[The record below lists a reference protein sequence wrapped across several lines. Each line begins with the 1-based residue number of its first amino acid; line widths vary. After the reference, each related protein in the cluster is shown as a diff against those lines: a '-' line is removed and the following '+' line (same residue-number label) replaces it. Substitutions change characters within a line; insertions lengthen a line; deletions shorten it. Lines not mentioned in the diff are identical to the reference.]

1 MRIERRPW
9 NGEAPY
15 ALAAEIRAA
24 LPSGAEI
31 TAQVAEL
38 VESVRAGG
46 ERRLMDLI
54 EELDGVRLRHPVV
67 APEAIPAALGQID
80 AELRAALEVAAENIR
95 RVAEAQVRAEP
106 IEVRQPQ
113 GQGIRIADVAVRSAG
128 IYVPGGRAPYPS
140 TVLMGAIPAR
150 AAGVDRVVVASP
162 PGPDGT
168 PDPAVLAACAV
179 AGVQEVYAMGGAQA
193 IAALAYG
200 NERVRAVD
208 VIAGPGGPW
217 VQEAKLLVSR
227 QVGIDGY
234 AGPSELAVIF
244 DSTAPIEWVALDL
257 CAQAE
262 HGDDAPLVAISADS
276 RALDRLAEALP
287 RLAAERPSVSDATVH
302 CIEAPDVRA
311 ALALCNELAP
321 EHLELACSGASQL
334 ASMIRTAGC
343 VFVGPEGA
351 TAFGDYAAGSNH
363 VLPTGGAGRFQGPLG
378 PSTFRRRIGVVEMN
392 PASAAELGGVVD
404 TIASAEGFVVHGES
418 ARVRGEGPP
427 GHQ

>member
-1 MRIERRPW
+1 MRIERQLW
-9 NGEAPY
+9 DGEAPY
-15 ALAAEIRAA
+15 ALAGSIRAA
-24 LPSGAEI
+24 MPSGAEI
-31 TAQVAEL
+31 TAEVAEL
-38 VESVRAGG
+38 VASVRDGG
-46 ERRLMDLI
+46 EQRLMELI

-67 APEAIPAALGQID
+67 APEAVPAALAQIP
-80 AELRAALEVAAENIR
+80 ASLREALEVAAENIR
-95 RVAEAQVRAEP
+95 RVAEAQVRAAP
-106 IEVRQPQ
+106 IEVSPPQ
-113 GQGIRIADVAVRSAG
+113 GQRIRIADVPVRSAG

-140 TVLMGAIPAR
+140 SVLMGAIPAR

-162 PGPDGT
+162 PGPGGA
-168 PDPAVLAACAV
+168 PDPTILAACAI
-179 AGVQEVYAMGGAQA
+179 AGVQEVYAMGGAHA

-244 DSTAPIEWVALDL
+244 DATVPVNWVALDL

-262 HGDDAPLVAISADS
+262 HGDDAPLVAISADK
-276 RALDRLAEALP
+276 RALDQLEQALP
-287 RLAAERPSVSDATVH
+287 RIASERPSVSDALVF

-334 ASMIRTAGC
+334 ANMIRTAGC

-378 PSTFRRRIGVVEMN
+378 PSTFRRRIAAVEMN
-392 PASAAELGGVVD
+392 PRSAVELGGVVE
-404 TIASAEGFVVHGES
+404 TIAAAEGFVVHGES
-418 ARVRGEGPP
+418 AQARAEGPP
-427 GHQ
+427 ATE

>member
-1 MRIERRPW
+1 MRVERRLW
-9 NGEAPY
+9 NGESPY
-15 ALAAEIRAA
+15 GLAAEIRSRTAPDAA
-24 LPSGAEI
+24 IGAE
-31 TAQVAEL
+31 VAEL

-46 ERRLMDLI
+46 EARLMELVA
-54 EELDGVRLRHPVV
+54 ELDGVELRHPVV
-67 APEAIPAALGQID
+67 APEAIPAALGAID
-80 AELRAALEVAAENIR
+80 DELRTALETAAENIR
-95 RVAEAQVRAEP
+95 RVAEAQVVSEP
-106 IEVRQPQ
+106 IEVDQPQ
-113 GQGIRIADVAVRSAG
+113 GQRIRIAEVAVRSAG
-128 IYVPGGRAPYPS
+128 IYAPGGRAPYPS
-140 TVLMGAIPAR
+140 SVLMGAIPAR

-168 PDPAVLAACAV
+168 PHPAVLAACAV
-179 AGVQEVYAMGGAQA
+179 AGVQEVYAMGGAHA

-217 VQEAKLLVSR
+217 VQEAKLAVSR

-234 AGPSELAVIF
+234 AGPSELAVVF
-244 DSTAPIEWVALDL
+244 DATVPAEWVALDL

-262 HGDDAPLVAISADS
+262 HGDDAPLVAISSDARS
-276 RALDRLAEALP
+276 LDELERLLVAIAT
-287 RLAAERPSVSDATVH
+287 ERPSVSDALVL

-321 EHLELACSGASQL
+321 EHLELACSGARGL

-363 VLPTGGAGRFQGPLG
+363 VLPTGGSGRFRGPLS
-378 PSTFRRRIGVVEMN
+378 PATFRRRIGVVEMN
-392 PASAAELGGVVD
+392 RDSAVELGGVVE
-404 TIASAEGFVVHGES
+404 TISAAEGFVVHGES
-418 ARVRGEGPP
+418 ARARAEGPP
-427 GHQ
+427 DDG